1 MVGIESYSNLA
12 KQQED
17 LVKKGFCFGQLAA
30 VALYAKM
37 PQGINFKS
45 SFKYNTGSD
54 DIVQNTSSAYLHYK
68 SSQFTLK
75 EEAFSSS
82 LYKVVLELMPSSYK
96 QFKGKVESEINGKTD
111 SKKITA
117 SVEYSSNKV
126 KSKIAINEEMLVKAS
141 AVGEVKPGKGLGVD
155 LAFDS
160 QAKRFAGYNAAL
172 WWYEDNFRV
181 VLKHISVDK
190 KNYKFGNLG
199 FSGLY
204 NWCPKLKVGAGVT
217 YAKGGDSEIK
227 VGLQYLPADG
237 SVFKARVDQGGV
249 LGFSLRHKVCE
260 RVTLV
265 TASQFSIGDPR
276 AVFGLRVKINQ

>member
-45 SFKYNTGSD
+45 SFKYNTGGD
-54 DIVQNTSSAYLHYK
+54 DIAQNTSSAYLHYK
-68 SSQFTLK
+68 STQFTLK
-75 EEAFSSS
+75 EEVFSSS

-96 QFKGKVESEINGKTD
+96 QFKGKVESEINEKSDT
-111 SKKITA
+111 KKVTA
-117 SVEYSSNKV
+117 SVEYSSNKL
-126 KSKIAINEEMLVKAS
+126 KSKVAVNEEMLVKTS
-141 AVGEVKPGKGLGVD
+141 VVGEVKPGKGLGID

-160 QAKRFAGYNAAL
+160 KIKRFVGYNGAL
-172 WWYEDNFRV
+172 WWYDDNFRV

-190 KNYKFGNLG
+190 KSYKFGNVG

-204 NWCPKLKVGAGVT
+204 NLCPKLKIAAGVT
-217 YAKGGDSEIK
+217 YAKGGDSDVK

-237 SVFKARVDQGGV
+237 SVFKARLDQNAM
-249 LGFSLRHKVCE
+249 LGFSLRHKVSE
-260 RVTLV
+260 RVSLV
-265 TASQFSIGDPR
+265 TATQFSIGDPR